1 MQQRIVTAKA
11 CAKGVYPLLR
21 LREENDHSEE
31 NDGLREENDA
41 CCAGTT
47 AAVLVHGLEQLPRVA
62 PRLVEHPIP
71 DLPSGR
77 VSGIS
82 TWRNKKA
89 NKRP

>member
-21 LREENDHSEE
+21 LREQ
-31 NDGLREENDA
+31 NDA